1 MKDRQCSDK
10 ANAGKSGGV
19 NNQGV
24 TLGAELHVA
33 ASIAPASNIPPK
45 GVSNGGK

>member
-1 MKDRQCSDK
+1 MKERQCSDK

-24 TLGAELHVA
+24 TLSAELHTA
-33 ASIAPASNIPPK
+33 ASIAPATNIPPK

>member
-24 TLGAELHVA
+24 TLSAEVHVA
-33 ASIAPASNIPPK
+33 GSIAPATKIPPK

>member
-1 MKDRQCSDK
+1 MKERQCSDK

-19 NNQGV
+19 NNQGI
-24 TLGAELHVA
+24 TLSAELHVA
-33 ASIAPASNIPPK
+33 ASIAPATTIPAK